1 MGENKM
7 EYYILEQNKE
17 YTDAVSIINW
27 FGKVDVDNIKP
38 EKFHHLKERYVLFSK
53 GNYVADIIT
62 MPLLAVSAMVDYCIK
77 KYEPYIESTALYLIS
92 EKKND
97 VFEYFIPHLDEVNC
111 LAAESKINAN
121 RTILEKAVID
131 SECLDEDKYIFNI
144 GKMNARYTVV
154 RSEFAESILKR
165 GAVGIRLIPVTVV

>member
-1 MGENKM
+1 M
-7 EYYILEQNKE
+7 
-17 YTDAVSIINW
+17 
-27 FGKVDVDNIKP
+27 
-38 EKFHHLKERYVLFSK
+38 
-53 GNYVADIIT
+53 
-62 MPLLAVSAMVDYCIK
+62 CIRDS
-77 KYEPYIESTALYLIS
+77 IESTALYLIS

-144 GKMNARYTVV
+144 GNMNARYTVV